1 MCHNIGHGPFAYP
14 FTDFVHEVLGE
25 KFWDSGESSIML
37 LEDIISKNSVDLSR
51 EEINLVKDIILGEF
65 KFSVNF
71 EKNQKI
77 DNIQDFHNL
86 HKNSDFSLSHPHW
99 TLQILHNKTNGIDID
114 KFDFIRRDTY
124 KLGLRNESF
133 DGDILLNHARIINN
147 EICFRERD
155 AFSIYELFNT
165 RYRLFKE
172 FYLHRVSKGIDLMI
186 KDIFSLSNSFY
197 NFKESLYDVEQFIRL
212 KDCILNQILYSEKV
226 QLTKAKELV
235 KRINTRDLYK
245 FVGEKTIV
253 MSSSN
258 SSSQLQLYNKFL
270 NLKDEDILNCSKSEG
285 YQEDQIT
292 HGDIKIMK
300 CQLDFGKGEED
311 PIEYVKFYQKD
322 KMDNSGSYRVKNL
335 NKEEISLMTPSNFK
349 EYIFRVYVKDSK
361 KLNSAKN
368 AFFKFC
374 SEKTGESPNQY
385 EKKSANKLD
394 KLER

>member
-1 MCHNIGHGPFAYP
+1 LCHNIGHGPFAYP

-86 HKNSDFSLSHPHW
+86 HKNSDFSLSQPHW

-186 KDIFSLSNSFY
+186 KDIFSLSNSYY

-258 SSSQLQLYNKFL
+258 SSSQLQLYDKFL